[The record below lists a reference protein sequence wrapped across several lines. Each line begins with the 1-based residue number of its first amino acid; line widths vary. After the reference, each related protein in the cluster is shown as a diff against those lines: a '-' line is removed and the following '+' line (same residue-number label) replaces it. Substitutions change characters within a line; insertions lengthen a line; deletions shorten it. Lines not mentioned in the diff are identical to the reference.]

1 MTPDAFTYGT
11 KSSMLRGCSIT
22 NHPAIGVPYSKLFD
36 RVNKKQHTFHY
47 MTALSSPC
55 AESGLFDNPSIK
67 TQPQK
72 PVRNLGFVLDEN
84 FCFLDEG
91 IHSNCSVGPSRFGS
105 LPIDRWCHCSRQGPL
120 LSYFDSGGCAN
131 LKNSYQMIPTNRS
144 ELKNY
149 TDSPSEAIQTSSWK
163 GLLLTKEDALDV
175 TAAPVS
181 VCGADWR
188 RGSFSFLDNTHT
200 HQQ

>member
-1 MTPDAFTYGT
+1 
-11 KSSMLRGCSIT
+11 
-22 NHPAIGVPYSKLFD
+22 
-36 RVNKKQHTFHY
+36 

-72 PVRNLGFVLDEN
+72 PVRNLGFVLDEH

-91 IHSNCSVGPSRFGS
+91 IHSNCSVGPSRLAVS
-105 LPIDRWCHCSRQGPL
+105 LSIADAIAQGKTL

-149 TDSPSEAIQTSSWK
+149 SDSPSEAIQTSS
-163 GLLLTKEDALDV
+163 
-175 TAAPVS
+175 
-181 VCGADWR
+181 
-188 RGSFSFLDNTHT
+188 
-200 HQQ
+200 

>member
-1 MTPDAFTYGT
+1 
-11 KSSMLRGCSIT
+11 
-22 NHPAIGVPYSKLFD
+22 
-36 RVNKKQHTFHY
+36 

-72 PVRNLGFVLDEN
+72 PVRNLGFVLDEH

-91 IHSNCSVGPSRFGS
+91 IHSNCSVGPSRLAVS
-105 LPIDRWCHCSRQGPL
+105 LSIADAIAQGKTL

-149 TDSPSEAIQTSSWK
+149 SDSPSEAIQTSSWK

-175 TAAPVS
+175 TAPPVS
-181 VCGADWR
+181 VCGADSHMFSGR
-188 RGSFSFLDNTHT
+188 RGSFSFLDKTHT

>member
-1 MTPDAFTYGT
+1 MAGWKIPLFSGVFKWKIIYEWGIVHCSVPRLMTPDAFTYGT

-91 IHSNCSVGPSRFGS
+91 IHSNCSVGPSRLAVS
-105 LPIDRWCHCSRQGPL
+105 LSIADAIAQGKGHC
-120 LSYFDSGGCAN
+120 
-131 LKNSYQMIPTNRS
+131 
-144 ELKNY
+144 
-149 TDSPSEAIQTSSWK
+149 
-163 GLLLTKEDALDV
+163 
-175 TAAPVS
+175 
-181 VCGADWR
+181 
-188 RGSFSFLDNTHT
+188 
-200 HQQ
+200 